1 MWIDSHIHIYDVS
14 WPGVSWPGPDEPVLY
29 GRVMLDDFAA
39 AVAGTA
45 VTRAVVIECTND
57 LEAGLRTM
65 AICQGDE
72 RAIAVTGNIDPRS
85 DVFPRTLQKFKAYSK
100 FAGLRFGAALLE
112 ESAAVH
118 ASLEAMLR
126 EDVPMADLL
135 LPWDRLPAAFSY
147 IKRHEGLRFVIDH
160 FAIPRL
166 VDNELPDG
174 YWDVM
179 EALSELPNSHL
190 KLSAMLSVSRNLP
203 ENQHIWSSML
213 DRLLDLFGPERLL
226 YGSDWPVIRLYGNY
240 LDNYSVIESWVRKLS
255 VRDRK
260 QITQLNA
267 RRIYTK
273 EEGNCGA
280 EG

>member
-14 WPGVSWPGPDEPVLY
+14 WPGVSWPGPEEPVLY

-39 AVAGTA
+39 AVAGTS
-45 VTRAVVIECTND
+45 VTRAVVIECTSNVA
-57 LEAGLRTM
+57 AGLRTM
-65 AICQGDE
+65 EICQRDE
-72 RAIAVTGNIDPRS
+72 RAIAVTGNIDPRA
-85 DVFPRTLQKFKAYSK
+85 DTFPHTLQKFKAYAK

-118 ASLEAMLR
+118 ASLATMLR
-126 EDVPMADLL
+126 EDVRMADLL
-135 LPWDRLPAAFSY
+135 LPWDRLPAVFPY
-147 IKRHEGLRFVIDH
+147 IRRHEGLRFVIDH
-160 FAIPRL
+160 FAIPWL

-174 YWDVM
+174 YWKVM
-179 EALSELPNSHL
+179 EALSEFPNSHL

-203 ENQHIWSSML
+203 ENQHIWDPML

-240 LDNYSVIESWVRKLS
+240 LDNYSVIASWVRKLGG
-255 VRDRK
+255 RERNR
-260 QITQLNA
+260 ITHLNA
-267 RRIYTK
+267 RRIYAK
-273 EEGNCGA
+273 EEGSCGT